1 LKNIKIKP
9 KKKKIQPNMPKGSKA
24 GVRKECDAC
33 AEQIP
38 VACKTCP
45 ECNHEL
51 IPERKDSVGPS
62 AVGES
67 VTTVSEEIVPDLETD
82 KTEKRRSVRAK
93 RDKPDYYDALDYDSK
108 RAKAIK
114 GGGTTPKRGPP
125 GSFGSSRISPG
136 GKVRR
141 QVGFSS
147 FQQQTRATLSWRK
160 EDDEENAKKK
170 GKKTNGNRK
179 DEVDDAYDYIDE
191 IPSDKLFSCAVSLAE
206 INRKLGIV
214 MWKPTDLI

>member
-1 LKNIKIKP
+1 
-9 KKKKIQPNMPKGSKA
+9 MPKGSKA

-51 IPERKDSVGPS
+51 IPERKDSVGPC

-67 VTTVSEEIVPDLETD
+67 VTTITEEIIPDLDND

-147 FQQQTRATLSWRK
+147 YQQQTRATLSWRK
-160 EDDEENAKKK
+160 EEM
-170 GKKTNGNRK
+170 KTMPRRK
-179 DEVDDAYDYIDE
+179 ERRQMATR
-191 IPSDKLFSCAVSLAE
+191 
-206 INRKLGIV
+206 RK
-214 MWKPTDLI
+214 M